1 MNAIEQAKQAF
12 HRDDAAAVRDL
23 LDRHPELKARINEPI
38 GGFDSPAI
46 TCVRSQAMLDVLL
59 DAGADINAKSRWWAG
74 GFGLLHSAK
83 PELAAYA
90 IQRGA
95 LVDAHAAARL
105 DMLDKLRELVV
116 ANPAVVHE
124 RGGDGQMPLHFA
136 STVEIAAFL
145 LNHGADIDARD
156 VDHESTPA
164 QWMVRSR
171 QDVAHYL
178 VSRGCWTDLLM
189 AAALGDLELARRHL
203 DTAPDSIWLRVS
215 DDSFPMIGG
224 KTGGTIYQWE
234 LGWYVS
240 AHQVARAFGHETVFQ
255 LLWQRSPDELK
266 LTTAC
271 WLKDEATV
279 RLLLA
284 ADPNLAARLAEPE
297 RRQLAHAAR
306 NDDLSAVRLMLSAGL
321 PIDATTQHGATALH
335 WAAFHG
341 NLEMAELLLTRTPP
355 LEVTDRDFQGTPL
368 GWAVYGS
375 ENGWNCKTGDYARV
389 VETLLRAG
397 APPPVEP
404 AGTPEVRAALS
415 RAAGA
420 G

>member
-59 DAGADINAKSRWWAG
+59 DAGADINSKSRWWAG

-297 RRQLAHAAR
+297 RRQ
-306 NDDLSAVRLMLSAGL
+306 
-321 PIDATTQHGATALH
+321 Q
-335 WAAFHG
+335 
-341 NLEMAELLLTRTPP
+341 
-355 LEVTDRDFQGTPL
+355 
-368 GWAVYGS
+368 S
-375 ENGWNCKTGDYARV
+375 EIPK
-389 VETLLRAG
+389 
-397 APPPVEP
+397 
-404 AGTPEVRAALS
+404 
-415 RAAGA
+415 
-420 G
+420 